1 MCDVAI
7 VCGAGM
13 ISGKEVMTLELVR
26 GLREQGKTVD
36 VVTSFWG
43 EREFRSRCE
52 KLGARVHMM
61 RLGFISA
68 TVSWPAIRMTLH
80 QLLHW
85 PGALIAYS
93 RFLKRT
99 APRKIIHTNW
109 HHLLLLGP
117 LLKPH
122 RDVFWVHEVIPNNP
136 RYRKFFLWLAR
147 RLQCFVAVSEAVAG
161 SLRKIDIDQKNIRVV
176 HNGIRDPAG
185 DFEPARSERDK
196 LVVGIVGQVGARKGH
211 EDLLEAFAIAA
222 SEFAAAELHL
232 FGQAPT
238 EYIEYLRDRARQL
251 GIGEKIVWHGFV
263 GDRTEIYREMDVCV
277 VPSRVEEPLPTVAI
291 EAAFFSIPVVA
302 TRQGGL
308 SEIVEDAVTGFL
320 VEASQPAEIASRLK
334 MLLSDE
340 ALRRGMGENAR
351 RRAIER
357 FNSKRFIE
365 DFLEVMEEK

>member
-1 MCDVAI
+1 MADVAI

-36 VVTSFWG
+36 VVTSYWG

-52 KLGARVHMM
+52 KLGACVHVM

-68 TVSWPAIRMTLH
+68 TISWPAVRMTLH

-85 PGALIAYS
+85 PAALIDYS

-109 HHLLLLGP
+109 HHLLLLG
-117 LLKPH
+117 
-122 RDVFWVHEVIPNNP
+122 
-136 RYRKFFLWLAR
+136 
-147 RLQCFVAVSEAVAG
+147 
-161 SLRKIDIDQKNIRVV
+161 
-176 HNGIRDPAG
+176 
-185 DFEPARSERDK
+185 
-196 LVVGIVGQVGARKGH
+196 GIVGQVGARKGH

-222 SEFAAAELHL
+222 SEFAAAELHV

-340 ALRRGMGENAR
+340 GLRRGMGENAR